1 MNTVGVKEGLRVQRP
16 YLIIFIVG
24 LILLISVL
32 VRFLAVGEIP
42 VWSDEAFTL
51 ILSSYSP
58 SKIVFHTTQDVHPP
72 LYYLVLHYWMVV
84 FGNGLFATRSLSVLA
99 GSLSVMLSM
108 WLLFLISTRRA
119 AVLGG
124 VILALLPIAVRYSQE
139 VRMYALLGLFMLGAT
154 VAFVYWLKNP
164 RINLA
169 LAMYVV
175 LAAAG
180 LYTHYFAAVC
190 LVSYWAY
197 LLVLMC
203 LRDVPY
209 QYLSMKA
216 WWLANALIV
225 LIFMPWFPNLLHQ
238 LAFSGFSWIKR
249 PDIET
254 VVSAMWMFVSY
265 TEGLSFPAWL
275 YYSLPVLLFMF
286 ALSVVVQD
294 SSPNKYSYLVV
305 IYTWFPLLFIVVVSF
320 IRPLF
325 VVRYFMFA
333 ALGLP
338 MIFAL
343 ALDAYWERRKFFCCM
358 CMVLIVSIESG
369 GIYNVHRVG
378 HVVFREV
385 NSMDVVSAQLNAQAR
400 NDDDVLITY
409 GFLYFPFAYYNTTGV
424 TPKFYA
430 PPNADGTLS
439 RPNGTLIWTL
449 VQNKANEIFV
459 ENLDRL
465 KSKSGRVW
473 LLGEY
478 KGESS
483 VTVFPKS
490 WRLISTFI
498 AQDTQLQLFEMESS
512 DAQPNS
518 STAQEIESGKLC
530 PDSANLP

>member
-1 MNTVGVKEGLRVQRP
+1 MNTVGIKERLRVQRP
-16 YLIIFIVG
+16 YLIIFIIG

-32 VRFLAVGEIP
+32 VRLPAVGEIP

-84 FGNGLFATRSLSVLA
+84 FGNGLFATRSLSVMA
-99 GSLSVMLSM
+99 GSLSVMLGI
-108 WLLFLISTRRA
+108 WLLLLISTRRA

-154 VAFVYWLKNP
+154 IAFVYWLKNP

-169 LAMYVV
+169 LAMYIV

-180 LYTHYFAAVC
+180 LYTHYFAAVS
-190 LVSYWAY
+190 LVSYWVY
-197 LLVLMC
+197 LLNLMC
-203 LRDVPY
+203 RRDAPY
-209 QYLSMKA
+209 RYLSTKA
-216 WWLANALIV
+216 WWLANMLIV
-225 LIFMPWFPNLLHQ
+225 LIFTPWIPSLMHQ
-238 LAFSGFSWIKR
+238 LAFSGFNWIKR
-249 PDIET
+249 PDINT
-254 VVSAMWMFVSY
+254 VVSAMWMFVNYSD
-265 TEGLSFPAWL
+265 GLNFPAWVFV
-275 YYSLPVLLFMF
+275 SLPILMFMV
-286 ALSVVVQD
+286 ALAVVMHD
-294 SSPNKYSYLVV
+294 SSPNKYNYLVV
-305 IYTWFPLLFIVVVSF
+305 IYTWFPLFLIVVVSF
-320 IRPLF
+320 FCPLF

-343 ALDAYWERRKFFCCM
+343 ALDTYWGRGKFICCI
-358 CMVLIVSIESG
+358 CMMLIISVEGG

-378 HVVFREV
+378 HVVYQEV
-385 NSMDVVSAQLNAQAR
+385 NSMDVVSAQLNARAGIQ
-400 NDDDVLITY
+400 DEVLITNE
-409 GFLYFPFAYYNTTGV
+409 FLYFPFVYYNTTGV
-424 TPKFYA
+424 TPKLYT

-439 RPNGTLIWTL
+439 RPDGTSIWTL
-449 VQNKANEIFV
+449 VQTKADEIFV
-459 ENLDRL
+459 ENMDRL
-465 KSKSGRVW
+465 KSKSGRIW

-478 KGESS
+478 KGESQI
-483 VTVFPKS
+483 TVFPQN

-498 AQDTQLQLFEMESS
+498 VGDTQLQLFEMGSS

-518 STAQEIESGKLC
+518 STVQEIESGMLS